1 MFTSNVTYVIDFL
14 GILFQDG
21 LSYSAINTARSSISA
36 FLGVAKTDSLG
47 SDMLVTRFMKGVSRS
62 RPTVARYQNVWDV
75 SLVLDMFRKQLLPE
89 FLSLYDLSMRTV
101 TLLALV
107 SAQRSQSIHL
117 LDIDNMSREEDQFS
131 FRLCGDFKQSRIGHE
146 TLEIILPSYQS
157 QSDLRLCIVVNIKKS
172 KNPKKVWIQ
181 LTPPTHPPIPKKSGK
196 SQK

>member
-1 MFTSNVTYVIDFL
+1 MATENNTLDETFIVPFDSINNDDSFRVNSPVDMNDNLHEIYEKCPTFNFCSFKCSDHDAGDFDNNIDPDNNLYNDIDLKCNYYTDNQFDTNM
-14 GILFQDG
+14 QESVD
-21 LSYSAINTARSSISA
+21 ARSSILA

-75 SLVLDMFRKQLLPE
+75 SLVLDMFRKQLLLE

-117 LDIDNMSREEDQFS
+117 FNTV
-131 FRLCGDFKQSRIGHE
+131 G
-146 TLEIILPSYQS
+146 Y
-157 QSDLRLCIVVNIKKS
+157 
-172 KNPKKVWIQ
+172 
-181 LTPPTHPPIPKKSGK
+181 
-196 SQK
+196 